1 MPLPAHTPALQ
12 HAICHECAALWLLL
26 EAALYS
32 VYQKRKEV
40 EHNHA

>member
-1 MPLPAHTPALQ
+1 MPLPAHKSALQ
-12 HAICHECAALWLLL
+12 HATCHKRAALWLLL

-40 EHNHA
+40 EYNHA